1 MNRIWKEQWARWA
14 RYARYR
20 ARIEEQARTAMR
32 EWLMI

>member
-20 ARIEEQARTAMR
+20 ARIEEQARAAMR
-32 EWLMI
+32 EWLMT